1 MALIKPQQ
9 IPMEVKLRL
18 RAILH
23 DGETDEAKAIAAA
36 LNAWPG
42 AYPFDYGPA
51 EPCCLVLP
59 LPQEPR
65 DD

>member
-1 MALIKPQQ
+1 MIRAEH

-36 LNAWPG
+36 LNSWPEAG
-42 AYPFDYGPA
+42 IEVYKSGETGVY
-51 EPCCLVLP
+51 LP

-65 DD
+65 DE

>member
-1 MALIKPQQ
+1 MIRAEQ

-36 LNAWPG
+36 LSAWPG
-42 AYPFDYGPA
+42 RALAGYAGEA
-51 EPCCLVLP
+51 CHILH
-59 LPQEPR
+59 LPQKEG
-65 DD
+65 DA